1 MQTKISEVAVYPST
15 ANVLLIRSITLGP
28 PPAL

>member
-1 MQTKISEVAVYPST
+1 MQTPITPVAVYPST